1 MPPQTDRPESDL
13 TGRRF
18 GRLTAIE
25 RVESDKSGRIR
36 WKCLCDCGKETIVA
50 ATRLRNGKS
59 VSCGCYQ
66 KEVVRAQNLTH
77 GQTQQKPGERRIP
90 KIYRTWANMKTRC
103 NNPNTP
109 YYSRYGGRGI
119 KVCPEWADSF
129 EAFYSWAMSHGYDDT
144 KEIDRIDNDGG
155 YTPENCR
162 WVSRERN
169 ANNKRNNL
177 IIEMDG
183 VVHTAAEWAKIT
195 GISIKAIYT
204 RHADGKP
211 PEEIL
216 RK

>member
-1 MPPQTDRPESDL
+1 MPPQADRPESDL

-59 VSCGCYQ
+59 ISCGCYQ
-66 KEVVRAQNLTH
+66 KEAVRAHNLTH
-77 GQTQQKPGERRIP
+77 GMTQQKTEERRIP
-90 KIYRTWANMKTRC
+90 RIYGIWANMKQRC
-103 NNPNTP
+103 NNPKVAC
-109 YYSRYGGRGI
+109 YGRYGGRGI
-119 KVCPEWADSF
+119 KVCPEWSKSF
-129 EAFYSWAMSHGYDDT
+129 ESFYTWAMSHGIADDLQ
-144 KEIDRIDNDGG
+144 IDRIDNDGD

-162 WVSRERN
+162 WVSREEN

-177 IIEMDG
+177 IIELDG
-183 VVHTAAEWAKIT
+183 VAHTAAEWSKIT

-204 RHADGKP
+204 RRADGKP